1 MFLLIGDIVEFKPE
15 WLQFMINTGRLTY
28 NKKFI
33 ITDINKYDNIFK
45 QEVVIGTS
53 TNPKEFWVNPEWL
66 QLSDLDVKRDRKI
79 EFILT

>member
-1 MFLLIGDIVEFKPE
+1 MFLLIGDMVEFKPE
-15 WLQFMINTGRLTY
+15 WLQFMINSGRLSY

-33 ITDINKYDNIFK
+33 ITEIKKYDNIFK

-66 QLSDLDVKRDRKI
+66 QLSDLMERRNRTIDL
-79 EFILT
+79 ILN